1 MRELSRPKM
10 GILDRAGTAVSH
22 GDELWQTL
30 RRAPGMAL
38 GLILLAGVL
47 FVAVFAGELTV
58 VDPQRTGAVPLQPPS
73 VGHPLGTDDLG
84 RDLWS
89 NLAYG
94 ARASVLVGVLAAVLA
109 TAIGVLVGALAGFH
123 GGWWDEVLMRTA
135 EVFQIVPRFL
145 IALLLVAM
153 FGSRLW
159 TLVVIIAVTGWPI
172 TARVLRS
179 EIFSLREREF
189 VLAARALG
197 SRDTRIVWRHL
208 LPNAFPPVLI
218 GLPLQVGRAILL
230 EAGLSFLGLGDLT
243 VASWGSVI
251 QSAQGYMRD
260 AWWLALFPGLALT
273 VTVLALYLVAEGFHQ
288 LTAPVLS
295 RRLPGPVRAP
305 GRGAARTAIRSA
317 PEASG
322 T

>member
-1 MRELSRPKM
+1 M
-10 GILDRAGTAVSH
+10 GILDRASTVSP
-22 GDELWQTL
+22 GDGLWQTL

-73 VGHPLGTDDLG
+73 VGHPLGTDELG

-123 GGWWDEVLMRTA
+123 GGWWDEVLMRGA

-179 EIFSLREREF
+179 EILSLREREF

-197 SRDTRIVWRHL
+197 GGGFAIVWRHL
-208 LPNAFPPVLI
+208 LPNAFPAVLI
-218 GLPLQVGRAILL
+218 SLPLKVGQAMLL
-230 EAGLSFLGLGDLT
+230 EAGLSFLGLGDRG
-243 VASWGSVI
+243 VASWGSLI

-260 AWWLALFPGLALT
+260 AWWLAFFPGMALA
-273 VTVLALYLVAEGFHQ
+273 VTVLALYLTAEGFHQ
-288 LTAPVLS
+288 LTTPMLF
-295 RRLPGPVRAP
+295 RRRVGITSLPQRSP
-305 GRGAARTAIRSA
+305 ARTITRSTA
-317 PEASG
+317 EVSG
-322 T
+322 S

>member
-1 MRELSRPKM
+1 MRDLPRAKM
-10 GILDRAGTAVSH
+10 GSLERASTVSP
-22 GDELWQTL
+22 GDGLWQTL

-38 GLILLAGVL
+38 ALILLAGVL

-73 VGHPLGTDDLG
+73 AGHPLGTDELG

-123 GGWWDEVLMRTA
+123 GGWWDEVLMRGA

-145 IALLLVAM
+145 TALLLVAM

-179 EIFSLREREF
+179 EILSLREREF

-197 SRDTRIVWRHL
+197 GGGFAIVWRHL
-208 LPNAFPPVLI
+208 LPNAFPAVLI
-218 GLPLQVGRAILL
+218 SLPLKVGQAMLL
-230 EAGLSFLGLGDLT
+230 ESGLSFLGLGDRG
-243 VASWGSVI
+243 VASWGSLI

-260 AWWLALFPGLALT
+260 AWWLALFPGMALT
-273 VTVLALYLVAEGFHQ
+273 VTVLALYLTAEGLHQ
-288 LTAPVLS
+288 LTTPMLF
-295 RRLPGPVRAP
+295 RRRIGITSLPQRSP
-305 GRGAARTAIRSA
+305 ARTITRSTA
-317 PEASG
+317 EVSG
-322 T
+322 S